1 VSRAFI
7 FDMDGALLRL
17 DVDLEEVRLRLRELF
32 APHGVTQPFRPI
44 LRRIREA
51 SRAAG
56 DADLERAGREIVS
69 TWEVRAAASARAR
82 EGAARAL
89 TALDARGD
97 RIGLL
102 TDAGRAAVPL
112 ALATAGLPPV
122 FDAVVT
128 RDDVAEPKPDA
139 AGLRRLVE
147 LLGPGEIWYVVDHP
161 REAETGKQVGVRV
174 AALGGGLA
182 AASDL
187 ERAGAERIL
196 ASLDDVLSL

>member
-1 VSRAFI
+1 
-7 FDMDGALLRL
+7 MDGALLRL

-32 APHGVTQPFRPI
+32 APYGVTQPFRPI

-51 SRAAG
+51 ARAAG
-56 DADLERAGREIVS
+56 DAELERAGREILS

-82 EGAARAL
+82 EGAAAVL
-89 TALDARGD
+89 AALDGRGD
-97 RIGLL
+97 RLGLL

-112 ALATAGLPPV
+112 ALATTGLPPV

-139 AGLRRLVE
+139 AGLRRAVE
-147 LLGPGEIWYVVDHP
+147 LLGPGEVWYIVDHP
-161 REAETGKQVGVRV
+161 REAETGRQAGVRV

-182 AASDL
+182 GDADL
-187 ERAGAERIL
+187 RRAGAERVL
-196 ASLDDVLSL
+196 RSLDEVLAL

>member
-1 VSRAFI
+1 VI

-51 SRAAG
+51 ARAVG
-56 DADLERAGREIVS
+56 DPDLERAGREILS

-82 EGAARAL
+82 EGAARVLA
-89 TALDARGD
+89 ALDARGE
-97 RIGLL
+97 RLGLL
-102 TDAGRAAVPL
+102 TDAGRDAVPL

-139 AGLRRLVE
+139 AGLRRLVD
-147 LLGPGEIWYVVDHP
+147 LLGPGEIWYIVDHP
-161 REAETGKQVGVRV
+161 REAETGKKLGVRV

-182 AASDL
+182 AAADL

-196 ASLDDVLSL
+196 TSFDDVLSL